1 MKSWERNGSGDTSG
15 CSSSAFHAYSL
26 HIGRINK
33 LKERPQ

>member
-26 HIGRINK
+26 HIGHINK
-33 LKERPQ
+33 ERKQ